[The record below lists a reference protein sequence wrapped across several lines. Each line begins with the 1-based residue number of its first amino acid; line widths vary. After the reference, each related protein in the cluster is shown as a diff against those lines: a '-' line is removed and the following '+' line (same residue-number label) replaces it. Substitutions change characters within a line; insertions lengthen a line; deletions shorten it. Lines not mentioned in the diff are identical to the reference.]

1 MTNATP
7 SNDETPSVDRAETAA
22 GHPHTD
28 DVEFTDD
35 ETLVAT
41 DVIGEAAAFG
51 ESPDVETHDYE
62 EPQTL

>member
-7 SNDETPSVDRAETAA
+7 SSDETPAVDRAETAE
-22 GHPHTD
+22 GHPHTH

-35 ETLVAT
+35 ETLVANE
-41 DVIGEAAAFG
+41 VIGGAAEFG

-62 EPQTL
+62 EPRTF